1 MINLTPSPILDG
13 KTPYELVHGTSP
25 SYDHLRVFGS
35 LCYAHN
41 QDRKGDKFDS
51 RSRKCIFVGYPYGQR
66 GWKLYD
72 LEREVFFV
80 SRDVKFVETEFPFEE
95 SINNPSPTSLVPLIN
110 PCMDEEC
117 MVENGHDND
126 TNADVRGGA
135 SEASNEPQS
144 FAPPL
149 ETQNCID
156 VVQCSSEGPETRSNI
171 PPTSPLGK
179 GHRIKRPSVKLSD
192 YVTNTMIKLSPS
204 TCSSASSHDS
214 GARYPIAHYVNCDR
228 FSHQHRQFLAAVS
241 AGREP
246 MHFSEAVQDERWRE
260 AMASEIEALQNNG
273 TWTITTLPP
282 KKKALGCKWIY
293 KIKYHSDGT
302 IERFKARL
310 VILGNHQ
317 VEGLDYTETFAPVA
331 KMVTVRTV
339 LAVAAAKAWE
349 LHQMDVHN
357 AFLHGDLQ
365 EDVYMKLPPG
375 FMTEHKGMVCKLRK
389 SLYGLRQAP
398 RCWFAK
404 LSTALKNYGFR
415 QSCSD
420 YSLFTLRT
428 TTVHL
433 VVLVYVDDLIVSGN
447 DSEAILRFK
456 LYLHRCF
463 HMKDL
468 GRLKYF
474 LGVEVARSPKGIYLC
489 QRKYATDIILETGLL
504 GAKPMSLPLEEN
516 HRLALAEG
524 PLFSDPGRYRRLVGR
539 LIYLCFTR
547 PELSY
552 CVHTLSQFMQQ
563 PREEHWHAAL
573 RVVRYLKGN
582 PGQGILLRSDN
593 DLKLYGWC
601 DSDWAGCPLT
611 RRSFT

>member
-1 MINLTPSPILDG
+1 
-13 KTPYELVHGTSP
+13 
-25 SYDHLRVFGS
+25 
-35 LCYAHN
+35 
-41 QDRKGDKFDS
+41 
-51 RSRKCIFVGYPYGQR
+51 
-66 GWKLYD
+66 
-72 LEREVFFV
+72 
-80 SRDVKFVETEFPFEE
+80 
-95 SINNPSPTSLVPLIN
+95 
-110 PCMDEEC
+110 
-117 MVENGHDND
+117 
-126 TNADVRGGA
+126 
-135 SEASNEPQS
+135 
-144 FAPPL
+144 
-149 ETQNCID
+149 
-156 VVQCSSEGPETRSNI
+156 
-171 PPTSPLGK
+171 
-179 GHRIKRPSVKLSD
+179 
-192 YVTNTMIKLSPS
+192 
-204 TCSSASSHDS
+204 
-214 GARYPIAHYVNCDR
+214 
-228 FSHQHRQFLAAVS
+228 
-241 AGREP
+241 

-317 VEGLDYTETFAPVA
+317 VEGLDYTQTFAPVA
-331 KMVTVRTV
+331 KMVTVHTV

-420 YSLFTLRT
+420 YSLFTLWT

-456 LYLHRCF
+456 LYLHICF

-474 LGVEVARSPKGIYLC
+474 LGVEVARSPK
-489 QRKYATDIILETGLL
+489 
-504 GAKPMSLPLEEN
+504 
-516 HRLALAEG
+516 
-524 PLFSDPGRYRRLVGR
+524 
-539 LIYLCFTR
+539 
-547 PELSY
+547 
-552 CVHTLSQFMQQ
+552 
-563 PREEHWHAAL
+563 
-573 RVVRYLKGN
+573 
-582 PGQGILLRSDN
+582 
-593 DLKLYGWC
+593 
-601 DSDWAGCPLT
+601 
-611 RRSFT
+611 